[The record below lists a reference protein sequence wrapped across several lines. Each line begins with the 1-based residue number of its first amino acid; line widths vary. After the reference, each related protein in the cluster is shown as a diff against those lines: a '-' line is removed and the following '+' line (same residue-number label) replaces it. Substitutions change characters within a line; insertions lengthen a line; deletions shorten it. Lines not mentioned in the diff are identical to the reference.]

1 MLNTTRFSMV
11 ITNNNS
17 SLMNKNSF
25 PNITATNKSNLLHN
39 PIPKSGAIRNLTKL
53 LLKYSS
59 IPKVKPILR
68 IAHMNLTLE
77 KRVKV
82 L

>member
-1 MLNTTRFSMV
+1 MV

-17 SLMNKNSF
+17 SLLNKNSF
-25 PNITATNKSNLLHN
+25 PNITATSKSTLLHN
-39 PIPKSGAIRNLTKL
+39 PILKSGVIRNLTKL
-53 LLKYSS
+53 LLKCNS
-59 IPKVKPILR
+59 IPRVKPILR

>member
-1 MLNTTRFSMV
+1 MV

-25 PNITATNKSNLLHN
+25 PNITATSKSTLLHN
-39 PIPKSGAIRNLTKL
+39 PIPKSGVIRNLTKL
-53 LLKYSS
+53 PLKCNS
-59 IPKVKPILR
+59 IPRVKPILR